1 MKTKI
6 LIVDDRKENIDALSL
21 LIDADDVELH
31 CTENPEEALSMIL
44 DHEFGLALLDVQMP
58 VMTGFELARLIRG
71 IDRGSRLPIIFV
83 TAANQDSQM
92 IGEGY
97 SSGAVDLLF
106 KPLDPNVVR
115 SKVRVFVELD
125 QATRQLRTQ
134 VREMA
139 QLKEEAEAADL
150 AKTRFLA
157 NMSHEV
163 RTPLSAV
170 LGFADILSQPDL
182 STREHDDYL
191 ASISRNGKLLL
202 RIIDD
207 VLDLSAIEA
216 RGYNV
221 EKTEVDLGLMLAD
234 LEATLKIRAET
245 HNVQLRVNRLSGAS
259 DRYITDALRLKQIL
273 LNVIGNA
280 IKFTENGQV
289 TVTVE
294 AKESRRITDGV
305 VQGHDLVFT
314 IRDTGVGLSE
324 KETQQLFEPFSQ
336 ADAST
341 RRRFGGTG
349 LGLVISRK
357 LARSLGGDVRL
368 IETRKGQGST
378 FEVVVR
384 VQAAPK
390 KTDMK
395 APIAIDSAGI
405 LKGKKILVV
414 DDVADNRTLVE
425 RYLTPSGVIVSKASS
440 GAEALSQIEADE
452 ADLIL
457 MDIQMPEM
465 DGYEATTK
473 LRAMGFKKPIVA
485 LTAHAMR
492 DELDRCLKA
501 GCDMTLTKPITKA
514 ALVEQLAKI
523 LA

>member
-6 LIVDDRKENIDALSL
+6 LIVDDRKENIVALSQ
-21 LIDADDVELH
+21 LIAADDVELH
-31 CTENPEEALSMIL
+31 CTEFPEEALSMIL

-58 VMTGFELARLIRG
+58 VMNGFELARLIRG

-83 TAANQDSQM
+83 TAANQDSQL

-115 SKVRVFVELD
+115 SKVRVFVDLD
-125 QATRQLRTQ
+125 HATRQLRNQ
-134 VREMA
+134 VTEMA
-139 QLKEEAEAADL
+139 SLKEEAEAADL

-170 LGFADILSQPDL
+170 LGFADILSQTDL
-182 STREHDDYL
+182 SNREREEYL

-207 VLDLSAIEA
+207 VLDLSSIEA
-216 RGYNV
+216 RGYDV
-221 EKTEVDLGLMLAD
+221 EKAEVDLGLMLSD
-234 LEATLKIRAET
+234 LETTLKVRAES
-245 HNVQLRVNRLSGAS
+245 HNVQLRVNRMNGAS

-280 IKFTENGQV
+280 VKFTENGQV
-289 TVTVE
+289 TVTIE
-294 AKESRRITDGV
+294 ARESRRMSDGAL
-305 VQGHDLVFT
+305 QGHDLFFS
-314 IRDTGVGLSE
+314 IKDTGVGITE
-324 KETQQLFEPFSQ
+324 KEAQKLFEPFSQ

-341 RRRFGGTG
+341 RRKFGGTG

-357 LARSLGGDVRL
+357 LARSLGGDVRMV
-368 IETRKGQGST
+368 ESRKGGGST

-384 VQAAPK
+384 VQQAPK
-390 KTDMK
+390 RTEK
-395 APIAIDSAGI
+395 ASAPTGDLAGV

-425 RYLTPSGVIVSKASS
+425 RYLTPSGAVVSKASG
-440 GAEALSQIEADE
+440 GAEALAHIEKDE

-465 DGYEATTK
+465 DGYEATSK
-473 LRAMGFKKPIVA
+473 LRAMGYKKPIVA

-501 GCDMTLTKPITKA
+501 GCDMTLTKPITKV
-514 ALVEQLAKI
+514 ALVEHLAKI